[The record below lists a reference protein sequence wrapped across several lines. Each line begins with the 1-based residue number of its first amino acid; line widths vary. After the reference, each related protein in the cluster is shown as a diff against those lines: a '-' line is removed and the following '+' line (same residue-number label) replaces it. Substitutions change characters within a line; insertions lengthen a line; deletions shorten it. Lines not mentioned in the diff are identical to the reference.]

1 MRGQEEK
8 DDWEPEE
15 AWACSGPYQVGEIGI
30 GERDKSQAG
39 GTPAQNTQRQEYKES
54 SLVGIHGETMW
65 NKYKSKYMVV

>member
-54 SLVGIHGETMW
+54 S
-65 NKYKSKYMVV
+65 